1 MTTDH
6 PVLDIY
12 QLLHAAA
19 AVVRETGM
27 DEYHVLRLITINAAM
42 ILGVDNRVGSIEV
55 GKDADLVI
63 FRGHPF
69 DYLSTVMYTI
79 IDGDIVYPPEA

>member
-1 MTTDH
+1 
-6 PVLDIY
+6 VLNVY

-19 AVVRETGM
+19 AVVRDTGM
-27 DEYHVLRLITINAAM
+27 DEYQVLRLITINAAK
-42 ILGVDNRVGSIEV
+42 ILGVEDRVGSIEV

-63 FRGHPF
+63 IQGHPF

-79 IDGDIVYPPEA
+79 IDGEVVYPPEK